1 MSSGR
6 GSSEDVGARQAKK
19 QILDSIKSSEA
30 GGVDVILAR
39 RLSNYGPQYRL
50 VNLRTIWMSH
60 LTRK

>member
-50 VNLRTIWMSH
+50 VNLRTI
-60 LTRK
+60 